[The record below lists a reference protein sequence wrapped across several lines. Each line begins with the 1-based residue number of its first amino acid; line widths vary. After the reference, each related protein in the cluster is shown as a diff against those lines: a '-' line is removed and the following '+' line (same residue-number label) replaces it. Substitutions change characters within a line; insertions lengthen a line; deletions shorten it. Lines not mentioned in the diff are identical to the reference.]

1 MSKIFIDFR
10 YISDELERIHSLREQ
25 TTLAAFG
32 ALDRCHSIPA
42 DFLISE
48 FRDLSRAAHWK

>member
-32 ALDRCHSIPA
+32 ALGRSYSIPA

-48 FRDLSRAAHWK
+48 FRDLSRAAHWM